1 MLGKLLKYE
10 LKAMGRIIL
19 PLYLVLIL
27 AAGLF
32 AVNIKLN
39 DKTQALS
46 GFMNIISIITTI
58 LFVACIF
65 VVVIVMFFL
74 VVQRFYKNL
83 LGQEGYLMFTLP
95 VTTPQL
101 IWSKLLVAI
110 VWTLATGVILFLVA
124 WLTLYQGTINTEFW
138 KELASSLDLFP
149 YLFSSV
155 PKSQW
160 ATEVILGVAFAALSV
175 ISSFLMFYAAIAVG
189 HSFSNHKV
197 LLSVVFYIV
206 FSVGRQILTF
216 FANIYSAVTWINT
229 ESLNSVDPGVF
240 AMNTTRTYTIG
251 NLILSLAAAVL
262 FYLLT
267 RYFLKKKLNLQ

>member
-1 MLGKLLKYE
+1 MFRKLLKHE
-10 LKAMGRIIL
+10 LRATGRIML
-19 PLYLVLIL
+19 PVYALMVISTALTNLFIFLAKRYDSKVL
-27 AAGLF
+27 
-32 AVNIKLN
+32 NIFN
-39 DKTQALS
+39 
-46 GFMNIISIITTI
+46 GIFISIFIIALIAAAVMT
-58 LFVACIF
+58 LVMMIF
-65 VVVIVMFFL
+65 
-74 VVQRFYKNL
+74 RFYKNYMTD
-83 LGQEGYLMFTLP
+83 EGYLMFTLP

-110 VWTLATGVILFLVA
+110 VWTLATGVISFLVA
-124 WLTLYQGTINTEFW
+124 WLTLYLGTINTEFW
-138 KELASSLDLFP
+138 KTLVSSLDLFP

-160 ATEVILGVAFAALSV
+160 VTEVILGVAFAALSV

-197 LLSVVFYIV
+197 LLSVVLYIV

-216 FANIYSAVTWINT
+216 FANIYSAATWINT